1 MTLSVNFIFI
11 LILVSALCHAVWS
24 AIIKSSKNPLSL
36 MGITS
41 VLEVTIFLPL
51 TFTVPFPTLEVW
63 YFLIAT
69 VIIHVFY
76 RLNVIYSYRYG
87 DLSYIYPISRGSS
100 CLFVAIISIL
110 FLSSDISVAGFVGIL
125 IVCIGLFLISY
136 SKNLSFNF
144 RGFALAISTAILI
157 TAYTLVDGVGVRL
170 SENGFSYIY
179 WLFTLNG
186 IPLLI
191 IGLISKD
198 GLRKRETYTFRSGI
212 AAGVFATSSYA
223 IVVWSM
229 QFIEIAYVSSIREIS
244 IVFAAIIG
252 MLFLFEKNAK
262 SRIIPS
268 ILIVSGIF
276 GCLFSNSIRKKYR
289 LFA

>member
-69 VIIHVFY
+69 VIIHVIY

-110 FLSSDISVAGFVGIL
+110 FLNSDISVAGFVGIV

-268 ILIVSGIF
+268 ILIVSGISVVYF
-276 GCLFSNSIRKKYR
+276 QIL
-289 LFA
+289 

>member
-144 RGFALAISTAILI
+144 RGFALAMSTAILI

-268 ILIVSGIF
+268 ILIVSGISVVYF
-276 GCLFSNSIRKKYR
+276 QIL
-289 LFA
+289 

>member
-252 MLFLFEKNAK
+252 MIFLFEKNAK

-268 ILIVSGIF
+268 ILIVSGISVVYF
-276 GCLFSNSIRKKYR
+276 QIL
-289 LFA
+289 

>member
-136 SKNLSFNF
+136 SKKLTFNF

-268 ILIVSGIF
+268 ILIVSGISVVYF
-276 GCLFSNSIRKKYR
+276 QIL
-289 LFA
+289 

>member
-110 FLSSDISVAGFVGIL
+110 FLSSDISVTGFVGIL

-268 ILIVSGIF
+268 ILIVSGISVVYF
-276 GCLFSNSIRKKYR
+276 QIL
-289 LFA
+289 